1 MALVDFQVKGCSL
14 RFNHVCQGGYV
25 LLNCIDFDKAEWNIC
40 CDCVEKLRGRGKS
53 EKLNKV
59 LEITVYGTVN
69 HRRK

>member
-1 MALVDFQVKGCSL
+1 M
-14 RFNHVCQGGYV
+14 V
-25 LLNCIDFDKAEWNIC
+25 LDYIYFDGEERRIFR
-40 CDCVEKLRGRGKS
+40 DCVEKLRGRGKS